1 MHAQAGNTHPKY
13 STALS
18 QVITSD
24 KKGCA
29 NFSLN
34 IFFWVDAE

>member
-18 QVITSD
+18 QVTSD